1 MTLFDNTYS
10 YQQNLLESTTLSKDV
25 TYSDA
30 KNDRLHRWY
39 PYLEG
44 YSEKFIQ
51 NVLKNFGRQPQTI
64 FEPFAGTG
72 TVPVYC
78 QKQNIHSIYSEV
90 NPFLRELI
98 DLKLVVLQLN
108 KLKRNHLIV
117 ELKKIYTDLLNLIR
131 CCETNNQ
138 LITTYKA
145 SFEGSIYFN
154 EKNLENILRF
164 STFINQQNRL
174 LVPFLR
180 IAGAEALLPSSNLK
194 RNGDIRFK
202 KTPQEIAN
210 TTDFVEKVQ
219 RNLWLMID
227 DLINCPVLDNQ
238 ATVQSFEN
246 AKTYNENISNLI
258 DCIITSP
265 PYLNGTNY
273 IRNTKLELWFLGY
286 LTQKSELAI
295 FRKAVVTSGINDV
308 TAPLK
313 KLDLESVHQLTAN
326 EALKYDQRIPK
337 MINDYFYDMNLVIE
351 HAFKYLKSGGMIFM
365 DIGDSIYANVHVPT
379 DIILMELFKKNGFH
393 VLDNVLLRGR
403 RSKNGDA
410 LHQTLIIATK

>member
-1 MTLFDNTYS
+1 MTLFDNTYKKNITQS
-10 YQQNLLESTTLSKDV
+10 PTLSKDV

-44 YSEKFIQ
+44 YSEKFVQ
-51 NVLKNFGRQPQTI
+51 NILKSSEQNPRTI

-72 TVPVYC
+72 TLPIYC
-78 QKQNIHSIYSEV
+78 KKNNINSIYSEV

-98 DLKLVVLQLN
+98 ELKLSTLKYNQAKRIEIIKDLKNLN
-108 KLKRNHLIV
+108 
-117 ELKKIYTDLLNLIR
+117 TDLPNLVKQHQANK
-131 CCETNNQ
+131 E
-138 LITTYKA
+138 LILTYKA
-145 SFEGSIYFN
+145 TFENSLYFKEENWESI
-154 EKNLENILRF
+154 LCF
-164 STFINQQNRL
+164 STLIEKQNTT
-174 LVPFLR
+174 VIPFLR
-180 IAGAEALLPSSNLK
+180 FAGAEALLPSSNLK

-210 TTDFVEKVQ
+210 TTDFIEKVQ

-227 DLINCPVLDNQ
+227 DLLNCRVVENDAQIL
-238 ATVQSFEN
+238 SFEN
-246 AKTYNENISNLI
+246 AKTYKGQICNSV
-258 DCIITSP
+258 DCVITSP

-286 LTQKSELAI
+286 LTKKSELAV
-295 FRKAVVTSGINDV
+295 FRKEVVTSGINDV
-308 TAPLK
+308 TAPIK
-313 KLDLESVHQLTAN
+313 KLDLESVNQLTSN

-337 MINDYFYDMNLVIE
+337 MINDYFYDMDIVIQNLY
-351 HAFKYLKSGGMIFM
+351 AYLKIGGMVFM

-379 DIILMELFKKNGFH
+379 DIILIELFKNNGFH
-393 VLDNVLLRGR
+393 VLDNVLLRNR

-410 LHQTLIIATK
+410 VRQTLIIATK

>member
-1 MTLFDNTYS
+1 MTLFDNIDK
-10 YQQNLLESTTLSKDV
+10 QNFLESTTLSKDV
-25 TYSDA
+25 TYLDA

-51 NVLKNFGRQPQTI
+51 NILKNFEQKPQTI

-78 QKQNIHSIYSEV
+78 QKHNINSIYSEV

-98 DLKLVVLQLN
+98 ELKLFVQRLDKTKRYEIITELKNISSNLSRLIGLYEPSN
-108 KLKRNHLIV
+108 KLIL
-117 ELKKIYTDLLNLIR
+117 
-131 CCETNNQ
+131 
-138 LITTYKA
+138 TYKA
-145 SFEGSIYFN
+145 SFEGSVYFN
-154 EKNLENILRF
+154 EKNLENVLRF
-164 STFINQQNRL
+164 SSLIDKQNPI
-174 LVPFLR
+174 VIPFLR
-180 IAGAEALLPSSNLK
+180 FAGTEALLPSSNLK

-210 TTDFVEKVQ
+210 TSDFIEKVQ

-227 DLINCPVLDNQ
+227 DLLNYRVVDNDTQ
-238 ATVQSFEN
+238 ILSFEN
-246 AKTYNENISNLI
+246 AKNYNEQIINSV
-258 DCIITSP
+258 DAVITSP

-286 LTQKSELAI
+286 LSQKSELAV
-295 FRKAVVTSGINDV
+295 FRKEVVTSGINDV
-308 TAPLK
+308 TAPIK
-313 KLDLESVHQLTAN
+313 KLDLESVNQLTAN

-337 MINDYFYDMNLVIE
+337 MINDYFYDMNLVIQNFY
-351 HAFKYLKSGGMIFM
+351 AYLKTGGMVFL

-379 DIILMELFKKNGFH
+379 DIILIELFKNNGFH
-393 VLDNVLLRGR
+393 VLDNVVLRSR

-410 LHQTLIIATK
+410 IRQTLIIATK